1 MQINAN
7 ASAVI
12 FTSDVSCYKRT
23 KGKAATSVVGDSAI
37 RVGTGADITKNTT
50 STLLFDVNQLDLSV
64 LYHSNEDKMKLQSLP
79 ELQRE
84 LILAERVENIKNVE
98 ETKKANALIA
108 IHQKSKITYWMVFN
122 HLLMIISTRI

>member
-7 ASAVI
+7 AYAAI

-23 KGKAATSVVGDSAI
+23 KGKAAASVVGDSAI
-37 RVGTGADITKNTT
+37 RVGTGVITKNTT

-79 ELQRE
+79 ELHRE
-84 LILAERVENIKNVE
+84 LILAERVENIKNAE
-98 ETKKANALIA
+98 EMKKAIALIA